1 MELRRLVTE
10 VGEEIAHRLEIA
22 EEFFDLARG
31 LLGRSSLPPGEGI
44 LLSGCW
50 NIHMFFMKFP
60 IDVIYVDRDMEVL
73 KVVPELAPW
82 TVSACPGAH
91 STIELGSGTLE
102 RRPVRRGERLHFLD
116 PVDAAGARTRDPG
129 RGGG

>member
-1 MELRRLVTE
+1 MAMEVKRLVTD
-10 VGEEIAHRLEIA
+10 GGDEIAHRVEVADGFLEVT
-22 EEFFDLARG
+22 RG
-31 LLGRSSLPPGEGI
+31 LLGRSCLGPGEGMV
-44 LLSGCW
+44 LVGCW

-60 IDVIYVDRDMEVL
+60 IDVIYVDRGMEVL

-102 RRPVRRGERLHFLD
+102 RRPIRRGERLHFLD
-116 PVDAAGARTRDPG
+116 PVAAE
-129 RGGG
+129 GGG